1 MGIFL
6 SRGPTASEAE
16 GEEDDTSNVVSS
28 VKETSVSE
36 IQTCPPKESKPSPSR
51 SPKRKGVTFGPTST
65 ATLESKE
72 SPPASSSSDSSSTFS
87 ISSTDPV
94 RWKRRSTPRHSKC
107 SAQSRTAFARRTPET
122 DVSRSAE
129 TVVKENVSEN
139 GKGGPT
145 ETSHRNERDGRSYKE
160 ALRGPEDNTMSEL
173 QVPGPAWGFCEAPEE
188 QKMPLQECLQES
200 RRDWQGQSRVRE
212 VQAKGLQ
219 KQDQETH
226 EIQEM

>member
-94 RWKRRSTPRHSKC
+94 RWKRRSTPRQSKC
-107 SAQSRTAFARRTPET
+107 SAQS
-122 DVSRSAE
+122 SAE

-173 QVPGPAWGFCEAPEE
+173 QVPGPAWRFCEAPEE

>member
-94 RWKRRSTPRHSKC
+94 RWKRRSTPRQSKC
-107 SAQSRTAFARRTPET
+107 SAQSL
-122 DVSRSAE
+122 AE

-173 QVPGPAWGFCEAPEE
+173 QVPGPAWRFCEAPEE